1 VGAIIYVFV
10 HDELKGAVP
19 EVEFENTYIKLL
31 LALKPTS
38 CVPSVLTP
46 IALAPVNGTLQ
57 ALAVP
62 EVENI

>member
-19 EVEFENTYIKLL
+19 EVEFENTYIKVP
-31 LALKPTS
+31 LKPTS